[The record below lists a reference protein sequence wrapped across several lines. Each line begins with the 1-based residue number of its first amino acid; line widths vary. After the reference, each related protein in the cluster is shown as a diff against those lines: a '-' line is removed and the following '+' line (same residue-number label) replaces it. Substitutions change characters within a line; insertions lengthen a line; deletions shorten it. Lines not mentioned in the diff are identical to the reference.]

1 MKGLKLTR
9 GVCCLLLPSGIDFP
23 EASTFLKRATLRLE
37 EPVLPLARDNRL
49 WGGGS
54 DGEGRAKQTNTH
66 QQTNKAFLIGAKD
79 ARSGCRETLLHDRR
93 RAGT

>member
-9 GVCCLLLPSGIDFP
+9 GVCCLLLPSVIDFP

-49 WGGGS
+49 WK
-54 DGEGRAKQTNTH
+54 GRTDSEARTK
-66 QQTNKAFLIGAKD
+66 TNKHTNKQSVSNRG
-79 ARSGCRETLLHDRR
+79 
-93 RAGT
+93 